1 MDFIDTN
8 IFLEDNANQ
17 YYATLMVKAKVIIS
31 FDEDFSNLKT
41 L

>member
-8 IFLEDNANQ
+8 IFLEDNAIQ

-31 FDEDFSNLKT
+31 FDGDFGNPKT